1 VGPKNANHH
10 KTPKKA
16 STVFPRGRQHG
27 QFYEYAAALF
37 NIVFSDIE
45 EGSTDIGD

>member
-1 VGPKNANHH
+1 MPITT
-10 KTPKKA
+10 KTQKET

-27 QFYEYAAALF
+27 QLYEYAAALF

-45 EGSTDIGD
+45 DGSTDIGD